1 MGKHRPYRKRVK
13 IGVSTC
19 FLAGGLIVG
28 SAFMPWF
35 ESEGGNEFSVGDV
48 QLSSSA
54 SGWDLYGLRAPGE
67 DGYAVDVSFTDP
79 ADLSSEPISVPTGLA
94 ALISGLCLAS
104 STLFPL
110 ARFGSKGIIMQKAR
124 RRKLALRF
132 LWVAYLVPAGLLG
145 LAPSLGLTGVYL
157 QARSIGGVSLGF
169 GVVLLWAATLAG
181 TVGVFMSGSG
191 IGHAESLVP
200 DVRGADWRHPYRLSG
215 ACPTRASGFM
225 LAGIG
230 GGVVVGFIG
239 YWAGWLVYWV
249 MSHLGGWVGVVGGA
263 SLEIKGESSS
273 GNGARLALSVIAV
286 MVIASVALVYPILLG
301 VVSGSFVAFAAS
313 AGKCRN
319 TSAATVFGLL
329 GGVATWGTLALTGL
343 LASGAVHESSR
354 GLGLFDVVPGWL
366 TSAVLAIDAALVILS
381 AVYVV
386 RKSMKKTPFCER
398 CQQWYGMTTE
408 TTVPFGTAMPL
419 VSALSSGSA
428 VGLTPVQ
435 TENPAEIVL
444 RLQGCECRLA
454 DSVLSADV
462 TWQKAKR
469 NGKVSAKVV
478 AWFQTTLP
486 PELGA
491 AVEEALFLSP
501 SDATAALTIENATA
515 GKDPGANADRRMSDV
530 GH

>member
-35 ESEGGNEFSVGDV
+35 ESEDGNEFSVGDV
-48 QLSSSA
+48 QLSSSP

-67 DGYAVDVSFTDP
+67 DGFAVDVSFTDP
-79 ADLSSEPISVPTGLA
+79 ADLSSESISSVPTGLA
-94 ALISGLCLAS
+94 ALISALCLAT

-145 LAPSLGLTGVYL
+145 LAPSLGLVGVYL
-157 QARSIGGVSLGF
+157 QARSIGGFSLGF

-181 TVGVFMSGSG
+181 TFGVFMSGSG
-191 IGHAESLVP
+191 IGQAASLVP

-215 ACPTRASGFM
+215 ACPTRASRLM

-263 SLEIKGESSS
+263 WLEIKGESSS

-286 MVIASVALVYPILLG
+286 MVIASVALVYPFLLG
-301 VVSGSFVAFAAS
+301 VVSGNFVAFAAS

-343 LASGAVHESSR
+343 LASGAAHESSR
-354 GLGLFDVVPGWL
+354 GLGLFDAVPGWL

-386 RKSMKKTPFCER
+386 RKSMKETPFCER

-408 TTVPFGTAMPL
+408 TTVPLGTAMPL

-454 DSVLSADV
+454 DSVLSADL

-486 PELGA
+486 AELGA

-501 SDATAALTIENATA
+501 SDATGALTIENATA
-515 GKDPGANADRRMSDV
+515 GKDPGDRMQIV
-530 GH
+530 G